1 MDVNYI
7 KQDIL
12 NANTSMGIEFGSTRI
27 KAILVNSENQPIASG
42 SHEWENRYEQ
52 GVWTYTLEDIWKGLQ
67 NTYADLAANV
77 QTRYGVELRRI
88 GALGVSAMMH
98 GYLPFDK
105 EAKLLVPFR
114 TWRNTIT
121 EEAADKLS
129 DEFSY
134 NIPQRWSIAHLYQ
147 AVLNGEPHVK
157 EINYLTT
164 LAGYIHWQLTGEKKL
179 GIGDASGMFPIDCN
193 KKDYDQIMIDKLDEL
208 VAERHFSWKLRE
220 ILPKVIVAG
229 ENAGM
234 LTEAGAKKLDI
245 TGKLEAGIPVC
256 PAEGDAGT
264 GMVATN
270 SVRQN
275 TGNISAGTSVFLMA
289 VLEKKLSK
297 AYKELDMVTTPD
309 GSLVAMVHC
318 NNCTSDLNA
327 WVGLFREFMENMG
340 MQVDMNQLFEM
351 LYNKALEGDK
361 DGGGLVAY
369 NFFSGEPLVGI
380 MEGRPLFV
388 RKPNAK
394 FNLANFMRI
403 HLYAPI
409 ASMRIGIDIL
419 TGQENVILDRIMGHG
434 GFFKTKGVGQRIMAG
449 AMNIPVTVMETAGEG
464 GAWGIA
470 LLASYMKNRSVGESL
485 EMFLKEKVF
494 CAQNEVNMIPDV
506 ADVEGFNEFMKCYI
520 SGLTVEKAA
529 VASLVE

>member
-1 MDVNYI
+1 M
-7 KQDIL
+7 
-12 NANTSMGIEFGSTRI
+12 
-27 KAILVNSENQPIASG
+27 
-42 SHEWENRYEQ
+42 
-52 GVWTYTLEDIWKGLQ
+52 
-67 NTYADLAANV
+67 
-77 QTRYGVELRRI
+77 
-88 GALGVSAMMH
+88 
-98 GYLPFDK
+98 
-105 EAKLLVPFR
+105 LVPFR

-129 DEFSY
+129 DEFNY

-208 VAERHFSWKLRE
+208 VAEKHFSWKLRE
-220 ILPKVIVAG
+220 ILPEVIVAG

-318 NNCTSDLNA
+318 NNCTSD
-327 WVGLFREFMENMG
+327 
-340 MQVDMNQLFEM
+340 
-351 LYNKALEGDK
+351 
-361 DGGGLVAY
+361 
-369 NFFSGEPLVGI
+369 
-380 MEGRPLFV
+380 
-388 RKPNAK
+388 
-394 FNLANFMRI
+394 
-403 HLYAPI
+403 
-409 ASMRIGIDIL
+409 
-419 TGQENVILDRIMGHG
+419 
-434 GFFKTKGVGQRIMAG
+434 
-449 AMNIPVTVMETAGEG
+449 
-464 GAWGIA
+464 
-470 LLASYMKNRSVGESL
+470 
-485 EMFLKEKVF
+485 
-494 CAQNEVNMIPDV
+494 
-506 ADVEGFNEFMKCYI
+506 
-520 SGLTVEKAA
+520 
-529 VASLVE
+529 

>member
-52 GVWTYTLEDIWKGLQ
+52 GVWTYTLEDIWTGLQ

-129 DEFSY
+129 DEFNY

-208 VAERHFSWKLRE
+208 VAEKHFSWKLRE
-220 ILPKVIVAG
+220 ILPEVIVAG

-289 VLEKKLSK
+289 VLEKRMGMPLS
-297 AYKELDMVTTPD
+297 AYDAYVNIAGGIRLNEP
-309 GSLVAMVHC
+309 AA
-318 NNCTSDLNA
+318 DLGIVMAIASSYKNRPIDEDTIVFGE
-327 WVGLFREFMENMG
+327 VGL
-340 MQVDMNQLFEM
+340 
-351 LYNKALEGDK
+351 
-361 DGGGLVAY
+361 
-369 NFFSGEPLVGI
+369 SGEVRAVTMPEQRVSEAKKLGFKRCIVPAVSMKTIGK
-380 MEGRPLFV
+380 MEG
-388 RKPNAK
+388 
-394 FNLANFMRI
+394 I
-403 HLYAPI
+403 E
-409 ASMRIGIDIL
+409 IL
-419 TGQENVILDRIMGHG
+419 GVENVN
-434 GFFKTKGVGQRIMAG
+434 Q
-449 AMNIPVTVMETAGEG
+449 AMN
-464 GAWGIA
+464 
-470 LLASYMKNRSVGESL
+470 
-485 EMFLKEKVF
+485 
-494 CAQNEVNMIPDV
+494 
-506 ADVEGFNEFMKCYI
+506 
-520 SGLTVEKAA
+520 
-529 VASLVE
+529 LV